1 MEGNTNEL
9 RCEFRDE
16 VKDCMRAYLEQGYSE
31 TEACE
36 MAEKAFEEMD

>member
-1 MEGNTNEL
+1 MSCDANLEMKLKLYEG
-9 RCEFRDE
+9 F
-16 VKDCMRAYLEQGYSE
+16 LEQGYSE